1 MAKAAINPATASP
14 TCAWACAARD
24 RAWEV
29 EGWVRNLF
37 DRNYITAVYSLLGT
51 GDYGV
56 MTGSERT
63 LGTTVRLRY

>member
-1 MAKAAINPATASP
+1 M
-14 TCAWACAARD
+14 
-24 RAWEV
+24 
-29 EGWVRNLF
+29 EGWVRNVF
-37 DRNYITAVYSLLGT
+37 DRHYITAVYSLLGA

>member
-1 MAKAAINPATASP
+1 M
-14 TCAWACAARD
+14 
-24 RAWEV
+24 
-29 EGWVRNLF
+29 RNLF
-37 DRNYITAVYSLLGT
+37 DRHYITAVYSLLGA